1 MYYSK
6 ERDNCRLINAYNR
19 PKTNAWLQKMKSF
32 ENIVEWWG
40 VRDIFTDNDYN
51 VFDLECNGDFYV
63 KTHKKISEY
72 EMQWSEKYYR
82 NVKECIRLLMRND
95 K

>member
-1 MYYSK
+1 M
-6 ERDNCRLINAYNR
+6 INAYNR

-51 VFDLECNGDFYV
+51 VFDLEYNGDFLV
-63 KTHKKISEY
+63 KTHRKIPEY

-82 NVKECIRLLMRND
+82 NVKECIKLFMRND